1 MRTADDLDLSQLCRH
16 AGADDVL
23 VSDAAEVVPE
33 NQASGPAKALQ
44 SVSEV
49 DDGGVTFAPGLP
61 RHRWPRRGDRPR
73 SSSAYDLTVPL
84 DILEIAASGEKTTP
98 FNMIIRINVI
108 RKNRRCGNT
117 NTRTIYVDIRTRSN
131 TEMIVAKEKKLYLEI
146 EDARNSNP

>member
-1 MRTADDLDLSQLCRH
+1 MPRAPLDIAGLAEATGPAPPQREASTPGPSLSSCVDLSTAPAAVPAWREDSDGNILL
-16 AGADDVL
+16 ADT
-23 VSDAAEVVPE
+23 
-33 NQASGPAKALQ
+33 
-44 SVSEV
+44 
-49 DDGGVTFAPGLP
+49 TF
-61 RHRWPRRGDRPR
+61 
-73 SSSAYDLTVPL
+73 SSYDLTVPL